1 MTMQFWLTWITTFF
15 VVVTALMISVA
26 AYEYWLWRK
35 ESK

>member
-15 VVVTALMISVA
+15 VVVAALMIGVA